1 MSAEPFPRA
10 AYISVKFAFI
20 LVAPERRV
28 SPLPS
33 FALLPIPTLCK
44 VMSYPSSKVSVVES
58 SVIDVLSNLGA
69 EAEGMVTEPKA
80 PVP

>member
-1 MSAEPFPRA
+1 MF
-10 AYISVKFAFI
+10 
-20 LVAPERRV
+20 
-28 SPLPS
+28 
-33 FALLPIPTLCK
+33 
-44 VMSYPSSKVSVVES
+44 YPSSKVSVVES